1 MDIFEKIVEW
11 NRERGLL
18 DKGFDQSKETSFI
31 IEELLEATGN
41 YNSIDAR
48 ERAQK
53 YANEITAGAR
63 PNNHDVIDALFDII
77 IFASGAMAKLDYDP
91 SKVMNEGFK
100 EINSRTGSLIDG
112 KFVKDLEAKKYK
124 ADFSHCKYLKY

>member
-18 DKGFDQSKETSFI
+18 DKGFDQTKETSFI

-41 YNSIDAR
+41 YNSINAR

-53 YANEITAGAR
+53 YANEITAGAQ
-63 PNNHDVIDALFDII
+63 PNNHDLVDALFDII
-77 IFASGAMAKLDYDP
+77 IFASGAMAKLGYDP
-91 SKVMNEGFK
+91 TKVMDEGFK
-100 EINSRTGSLIDG
+100 EINSRTGTLMDG
-112 KFVKDLEAKKYK
+112 KFIKDLETKKYE
-124 ADFSHCKYLKY
+124 ADFSDCKFEK